1 MANQNTG
8 FITVRETVNV
18 AIDDVWRL
26 WSDPNHITQW
36 NNASDDW
43 HTPKAE
49 NDLKTGGKFTFTM
62 AARDGSVSFDFGG
75 TYTNVIVNELIEYI
89 LEDDRKVK
97 VYFKPLGNSTEII
110 EEFEP
115 ESENTLELQE
125 MGWQAILTNF
135 KKYAEELQ
143 RVETLHFEVIIDKPV
158 SLVYETMI
166 ADETYRAWTA
176 VFNSTSHYKGS
187 WEKGSKMLFIG
198 CDEDGNEGG
207 MVSRIKD
214 NVKNEFI
221 SIEHLGF
228 FSNGEENLNNSWAGS
243 LENYTFRDVNGKTH
257 LSIDLDS
264 NQEFKSYFEEMW
276 PLALIKLKEI
286 CEK

>member
-1 MANQNTG
+1 MANQNTD
-8 FITVRETVNV
+8 FISVRVTVN
-18 AIDDVWRL
+18 ASIDDVWRV

-36 NNASDDW
+36 NNASEDW

-62 AARDGSVSFDFGG
+62 AARDGSMSFDFGG
-75 TYTNVIVNELIEYI
+75 TYTNVITNELIEYT
-89 LEDDRKVK
+89 LEDDRKVR
-97 VYFKPLGNSTEII
+97 VQFKTINNATEII

-125 MGWQAILTNF
+125 MGWQAILSNF
-135 KKYAEELQ
+135 KHYTEELL
-143 RVETLHFEVIIDKPV
+143 RVETLHFEIIIDKPV
-158 SLVYETMI
+158 AMVYETMI
-166 ADETYRAWTA
+166 ADETYRAWTSA
-176 VFNSTSHYKGS
+176 FNATSHYRGS

-228 FSNGEENLNNSWAGS
+228 YSNGEENLNNSWSGS
-243 LENYTFRDVNGKTH
+243 LENYTFKDLNGKTH

-264 NQEFKSYFEEMW
+264 NQEFKSYFEGMW
-276 PLALIKLKEI
+276 PIALQKLKDV
-286 CEK
+286 CEA